1 MRYHDITKDDMKNGD
16 GLRVTLWLAGCDHHC
31 KGCQN
36 PQTWD
41 PEGGIEFDRPAEDEL
56 FSLLERDYISGLT
69 LTGGDPLYHGNRA
82 DTEELL
88 KTFKEKFPEKTVWLY
103 TGDLWEDI
111 KDLPLMRYVDV
122 IVDGPFIE
130 DLKDVTL
137 CWKGSSNQ
145 RVIDVKESLDSDEV
159 IIHCPDH
166 YSVLDP
172 SVVYGSSKTGVRCM
186 Y

>member
-1 MRYHDITKDDMKNGD
+1 
-16 GLRVTLWLAGCDHHC
+16 
-31 KGCQN
+31 
-36 PQTWD
+36 
-41 PEGGIEFDRPAEDEL
+41 
-56 FSLLERDYISGLT
+56 
-69 LTGGDPLYHGNRA
+69 
-82 DTEELL
+82 
-88 KTFKEKFPEKTVWLY
+88 
-103 TGDLWEDI
+103 
-111 KDLPLMRYVDV
+111 MRYVDV